1 MYENPGYQVFDWR
14 SQEGLDNT
22 KGKLDKLRL
31 DHNAW
36 RQRQDM
42 AAKMREKQELD
53 EARRRAERAGQYA
66 NATQGV
72 GAPYYLAAPDQKAQ
86 SPYDI
91 YRPADFGIDQ
101 NAGSDYGG
109 GSDFGGSD
117 FSPGEDY

>member
-36 RQRQDM
+36 RQQQDM

-53 EARRRAERAGQYA
+53 EARRRAGQYA
-66 NATQGV
+66 DATRGV
-72 GAPYYLAAPDQKAQ
+72 GAPYYLAAPEQKTQ

-101 NAGSDYGG
+101 NAGS
-109 GSDFGGSD
+109 GSGFGGSD
-117 FSPGEDY
+117 LSPGEDY